1 MSKSKETVY
10 QEATMKSLG
19 MNAEGTRM
27 DIVYAAM
34 EEYSKGQCIAY
45 DEWKEKENIVFR
57 NGKWQRWVPFEYT
70 SKVLV
75 YYTHEELYEAFI
87 KHQSKQP

>member
-27 DIVYAAM
+27 DIVYLAM
-34 EEYSKGQCIAY
+34 DEYAKNQAIAFV
-45 DEWKEKENIVFR
+45 EWCNTYGYKKYKELD
-57 NGKWQRWVPFEYT
+57 RWKFDSQMNLTNEDVWNLFLT
-70 SKVLV
+70 
-75 YYTHEELYEAFI
+75 
-87 KHQSKQP
+87 HQSQQK